1 MKMGMDLLTF
11 IQHLL
16 NILWVH
22 ITKSINSLSANFTK
36 MSNTLKQFI
45 DNLPTNCLSV
55 FDHFVG
61 LALKGLRTTSCTFSL
76 YFFVQCKRCWISW
89 TINPFVSNVPFLYPL
104 KTSENLKV
112 NLTFMKPDIYETQAI
127 RNNVAAK
134 MYVIIQNCSCNYF
147 DYVTSLLWNY
157 AKIVIS
163 KNLAH
168 SFCCSTDWH
177 TKICSDENKVF

>member
-1 MKMGMDLLTF
+1 
-11 IQHLL
+11 
-16 NILWVH
+16 
-22 ITKSINSLSANFTK
+22 
-36 MSNTLKQFI
+36 
-45 DNLPTNCLSV
+45 
-55 FDHFVG
+55 
-61 LALKGLRTTSCTFSL
+61 
-76 YFFVQCKRCWISW
+76 
-89 TINPFVSNVPFLYPL
+89 
-104 KTSENLKV
+104 
-112 NLTFMKPDIYETQAI
+112 MKPDIYETQAI

-134 MYVIIQNCSCNYF
+134 MYVIIQNCFCNYF